1 MCCLIRRAQISIVM
15 SIFGH
20 CLFGEQAHELKSG
33 NCTVYKCFSS
43 HFPLQKPP
51 TWHCKARM
59 VGRGKL
65 LKEIRGERWF
75 DSDWNM
81 AVHELSCLS
90 GHSVGGFQHLPR
102 QFEWNFTSKE
112 CNIVPIEL
120 GGSTQEKK
128 REHWG
133 RLSRMLLTL
142 HISQAFLSVRNRA
155 ITGLQ
160 VEL

>member
-1 MCCLIRRAQISIVM
+1 
-15 SIFGH
+15 
-20 CLFGEQAHELKSG
+20 
-33 NCTVYKCFSS
+33 
-43 HFPLQKPP
+43 
-51 TWHCKARM
+51 
-59 VGRGKL
+59 
-65 LKEIRGERWF
+65 
-75 DSDWNM
+75 M
-81 AVHELSCLS
+81 AVACSISKQKGSNMVSWWFTRVFRVTFPCRSLQAGIIKLQWWVEINFWKSQRWQMIWRWLESQNYLSKNMTVDEWSCLS